1 MINFLISF
9 LKLNIVQ
16 MSQVDRVHWENLLES
31 YVLSS
36 EMKIK
41 SVVLI
46 VAILSVNST
55 FWLGLKLKVKTWGF
69 KVRILTE
76 NYIIISNNI

>member
-16 MSQVDRVHWENLLES
+16 MSQVHSVHLENLLES

-36 EMKIK
+36 EIKTK

-76 NYIIISNNI
+76 NYIVISNNI

>member
-16 MSQVDRVHWENLLES
+16 VSQVHSVHLENLLES

-36 EMKIK
+36 EIKTK

>member
-16 MSQVDRVHWENLLES
+16 MSQVHSVHLENLLES

-36 EMKIK
+36 EIKTK

>member
-76 NYIIISNNI
+76 NYIIISDNI

>member
-16 MSQVDRVHWENLLES
+16 MSQVHSVHLENLLES

-36 EMKIK
+36 EIKK